1 MIPSVKE
8 LNSEAHQLRALNHR
22 LTMLMWSEEYRET
35 TEEQRKLFSQLKKE
49 VSQCITTLD
58 SLSECEGKRKNDIGE
73 CHFR

>member
-1 MIPSVKE
+1 MIPSVRE
-8 LNSEAHQLRALNHR
+8 LKSKARQLRAFNHR

-58 SLSECEGKRKNDIGE
+58 SLTECERKRSKGISG
-73 CHFR
+73 

>member
-22 LTMLMWSEEYRET
+22 LTMIMWSEEYRET

-58 SLSECEGKRKNDIGE
+58 SLSECEGKRSKDISD
-73 CHFR
+73 